1 MATPLHR
8 SRAAARTAIP
18 TTLAELTDWIR
29 IPSISGSGPHR
40 EDVERAALWVA
51 AWLRVLTPAVNVVPS
66 PSGPTVLARVS
77 GRNPQI
83 PAIVVYG
90 HFDVRPAG
98 PGWTTSP
105 FEPMRHGMRLVAR
118 GASDDKGQLMAHL
131 AALKAWHCVGGPPG
145 DVLLV
150 LDGAEEIG
158 SPHLAAVL
166 HRWRRRRMLSGP
178 ISAVVMSDTRADTH
192 GNPTVTISQ
201 RGMIALRVTVTTG
214 PAPVH
219 AGRFGGTVIDPTLWL
234 TAALQRASRTMKALR
249 TPCAFPNKPRVNPG
263 STDQNDADALAAC
276 SGALTV
282 NFFRSGAAPGA
293 IPAQATAVLDV
304 RVPPGLETELI
315 ETHLR
320 DILKRRL
327 TRTTTLSVT
336 RLARSEGLCLEHS
349 HRTTAAVN
357 EACRLGYRTEPS
369 HVFSGGSIPAVA
381 VLAKTFGTSPLL
393 LGFGPIDD
401 GAHGPNEYLDLGNWA
416 RAIDTC
422 TVLFATLTPETAR
435 QHTVSLQR
443 LKAAPAL
450 NQQVATT
457 SHTVRADTRGKR
469 CVTMNLP
476 TAQ

>member
-1 MATPLHR
+1 MAMPLHR

-18 TTLAELTDWIR
+18 TTVADLTDWIR

-40 EDVERAALWVA
+40 EDVERAAYWIA
-51 AWLRVLTPAVNVVPS
+51 AWLRALTPTVKVVPS

-77 GRNPQI
+77 GRNPHI

-90 HFDVRPAG
+90 HFDVRPPG

-105 FEPMRHGMRLVAR
+105 FEPMRDGMRLVAR

-131 AALKAWHCVGGPPG
+131 AALKAWHSVGGPPG
-145 DVLLV
+145 DVLFV

-158 SPHLAAVL
+158 SPHLATVL
-166 HRWRRRRMLSGP
+166 DRWRHRRLLAGP
-178 ISAVVMSDTRADTH
+178 ISAVVMSDTRADAH

-201 RGMIALRVTVTTG
+201 RGMITLRVTAKTG

-234 TAALQRASRTMKALR
+234 TAALLRASRAMKSLH
-249 TPCAFPNKPRVNPG
+249 TPGTLPHKSQSRVNPVPARQSDG
-263 STDQNDADALAAC
+263 GALAAR

-282 NFFRSGAAPGA
+282 NCFRSNAAPGA
-293 IPAQATAVLDV
+293 IPAEATAILDI
-304 RVPPGLETELI
+304 RVPPGLETKLV

-320 DILKRRL
+320 DILRRRL
-327 TRTTTLSVT
+327 PRTAALSVT
-336 RLARSEGLCLEHS
+336 SLARSEGLCLEHN
-349 HRTTAAVN
+349 HRTTAAVD
-357 EACRLGYRTEPS
+357 EACRFGYRTAAS
-369 HVFSGGSIPAVA
+369 HVNSGGSIPAVA

-422 TVLFATLTPETAR
+422 TALLATLTPKSER
-435 QHTVSLQR
+435 QHTVSLHR
-443 LKAAPAL
+443 LKAAPNL
-450 NQQVATT
+450 NPQMET
-457 SHTVRADTRGKR
+457 
-469 CVTMNLP
+469 N
-476 TAQ
+476 